1 MERTRESTL
10 FEAICGVIGI
20 LALILAFKIGDKEV
34 MITLLTACV
43 GLAVSI
49 GMCLGLAYFP
59 DSDWISIPV
68 KRDPD
73 NLPQM
78 VMMSRLLRIIALE
91 LALLMLGTMADAVV
105 GGKRLTDTLTTGMLI
120 VILATTAYFIVRLR
134 KLGKTK
140 R

>member
-1 MERTRESTL
+1 
-10 FEAICGVIGI
+10 
-20 LALILAFKIGDKEV
+20 
-34 MITLLTACV
+34 
-43 GLAVSI
+43 VSP
-49 GMCLGLAYFP
+49 YFP

-78 VMMSRLLRIIALE
+78 VMVSRLLRIIALE
-91 LALLMLGTMADAVV
+91 LTLLMLGTMADAVV

-120 VILATTAYFIVRLR
+120 VILATTAYFIVRLH